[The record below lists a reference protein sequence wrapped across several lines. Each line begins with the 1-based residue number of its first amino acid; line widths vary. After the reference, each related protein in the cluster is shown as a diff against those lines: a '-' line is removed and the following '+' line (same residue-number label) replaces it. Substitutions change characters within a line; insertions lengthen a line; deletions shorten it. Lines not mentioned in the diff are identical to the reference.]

1 MALNLQQQ
9 IEAVVDKATADATIL
24 HTIVHGDAQT
34 DVITEG
40 GPVKTVAK
48 AIKGVQD
55 DLAAS
60 RTELTQQVTVATTQ
74 AGNAAQ
80 SATLASTK
88 AADASATLTR
98 VIDEANKA
106 TSATVIP
113 TKTWTGTGVLTDFTL
128 DYPVGHPGALQITV
142 AGVLQTPFVS
152 YTLANSTTV
161 RFSSAPTN
169 GVEITARMLDKESQT
184 GAALDGLGQQNE
196 WTSSRE

>member
-74 AGNAAQ
+74 AGSFSEIAWMSAA
-80 SATLASTK
+80 SCL
-88 AADASATLTR
+88 
-98 VIDEANKA
+98 VIDRSSEGSILGCSSVLMKK
-106 TSATVIP
+106 TS
-113 TKTWTGTGVLTDFTL
+113 
-128 DYPVGHPGALQITV
+128 
-142 AGVLQTPFVS
+142 
-152 YTLANSTTV
+152 
-161 RFSSAPTN
+161 
-169 GVEITARMLDKESQT
+169 
-184 GAALDGLGQQNE
+184 
-196 WTSSRE
+196 TS